1 VSAVAGLALL
11 PFLYRGRGSVA
22 GAAALLAVGAGAV
35 FVANPAGLIERF
47 GTIDPFEISSES
59 RVQIF
64 TTTAA
69 AAMKQPLFGFGW
81 GTHPRAYHP
90 FQPASLPGQIHHAH
104 NEYVNVLFE
113 AGIVGLLLLVAAAVW
128 WFVRVWAAQK
138 PLPGPDRM
146 PVAAALGAAAV
157 RDGVPRPTWP
167 VPVAAIAAAAALAL
181 VPMKGLG
188 WAPYDYEA
196 AWQVAHATQDV
207 AKLEVAA
214 DLWPAHPDVQ
224 REAGLTFWERG
235 DRAKA
240 AKCLH
245 RMFLQEP
252 LAVVGVMNEIWSKDR
267 PLEEFEALVPP
278 T

>member
-113 AGIVGLLLLVAAAVW
+113 AGIVGLLLLVAATIG

-146 PVAAALGAAAV
+146 PVTAALGAAAVVALHSFVDFDLRITGIGMVWAALLGLGAAAV
-157 RDGVPRPTWP
+157 RDGVSRPTWP
-167 VPVAAIAAAAALAL
+167 LPAVALAAAAA
-181 VPMKGLG
+181 
-188 WAPYDYEA
+188 
-196 AWQVAHATQDV
+196 
-207 AKLEVAA
+207 
-214 DLWPAHPDVQ
+214 
-224 REAGLTFWERG
+224 
-235 DRAKA
+235 
-240 AKCLH
+240 
-245 RMFLQEP
+245 
-252 LAVVGVMNEIWSKDR
+252 
-267 PLEEFEALVPP
+267 
-278 T
+278 